1 MKFRNLIHKAFIATC
16 IGLSVLAF
24 SSCSSTYFQV
34 VNLSYSDNVKISGN
48 NLSSQNEDLE
58 ILYNFWGNGLFMRFD
73 LINKTDKEIFIILPQ
88 SFYIKNDFAV
98 PYSESRETSSN
109 TTAAMVTSSAAAVTT
124 TTQRNQTFANPQFA
138 CIPPHSFITIGSYA
152 IITERFTDCNPN
164 NSFPKKSH
172 TADFKQNDSPLCLKN
187 RITYSFNRDFSDT
200 HYIENIFFV
209 SSFTNSEGKNTEVE
223 IPACDYSV
231 EKSET
236 IEQPIQEPLPNM
248 FYIKYDEQSPK
259 YYDEWDE
266 PNK

>member
-1 MKFRNLIHKAFIATC
+1 MPSKVYVA
-16 IGLSVLAF
+16 
-24 SSCSSTYFQV
+24 
-34 VNLSYSDNVKISGN
+34 
-48 NLSSQNEDLE
+48 
-58 ILYNFWGNGLFMRFD
+58 
-73 LINKTDKEIFIILPQ
+73 LPIVA
-88 SFYIKNDFAV
+88 SFTVTVIVAV
-98 PYSESRETSSN
+98 
-109 TTAAMVTSSAAAVTT
+109 VTSSAAAVTT

-152 IITERFTDCNPN
+152 IITERFTDCNPK

-187 RITYSFNRDFSDT
+187 RIAYSFNRDFSDT
-200 HYIENIFFV
+200 HYIEDIFFV
-209 SSFTNSEGKNTEVE
+209 SSFTNSEGKNTKVE

-248 FYIKYDEQSPK
+248 FYIKYDGQSPK